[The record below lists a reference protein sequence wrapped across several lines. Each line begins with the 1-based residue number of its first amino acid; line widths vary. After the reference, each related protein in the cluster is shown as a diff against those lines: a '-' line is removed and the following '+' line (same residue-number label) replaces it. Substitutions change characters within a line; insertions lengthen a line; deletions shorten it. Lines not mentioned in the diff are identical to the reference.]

1 MKKILTISAVLL
13 LFAAVAK
20 ADDRPISM
28 DQLPAAA
35 RTFIN
40 TNYPEVQVLFST
52 KDDDIV
58 LPDYNVALAN
68 GVSLEFYNDGALKK
82 IESRDG
88 VPSDLVP
95 VQIVEFVKVRYP
107 DAYFVSYEVDK
118 RHYEVTLSNR
128 LDLKFNK
135 NYNLIEIDD

>member
-40 TNYPEVQVLFST
+40 ANYPEAQVLFST

-88 VPSDLVP
+88 IPSDLVP

>member
-1 MKKILTISAVLL
+1 MKKILTISAVIF
-13 LFAAVAK
+13 LFTAIAR
-20 ADDRPISM
+20 ADDRPVTVE
-28 DQLPAAA
+28 QLPAAA

-40 TNYPEVQVLFST
+40 TNYPEIQVLFST

-68 GVSLEFYNDGALKK
+68 GVRLEFYNNGALKK
-82 IESRDG
+82 IESGNG

-107 DAYFVSYEVDK
+107 DACFVSYEVDK
-118 RHYEVTLSNR
+118 RHYEVKLSNR
-128 LDLKFNK
+128 LELKFNK